1 MALSRT
7 WRKPTDMA
15 DPGILSLAGLG
26 IALGLRHG
34 IDWDHLAAITDI
46 TSATVTTDETTRES
60 PDALSSLA
68 KAAALAPQAGTLAI
82 AATSGLSD
90 MRVAHI
96 DHGRMA
102 RVDTQRRQEAW
113 HGFFLATM
121 YALGH
126 ALLVVAL
133 GLLAIWFGTLL
144 PHWIDPL
151 MGRIVGLTL
160 LFLGVWIIY
169 SLVRYGRDFRLQSRW
184 MVLIALARNGLGRLR
199 SRITG
204 EPTAHHHEIT
214 QYGPG
219 TAFGIGVLH
228 GIGAETGSQ
237 ALLLAGAVGATAQ
250 ATGTALL
257 LFFALGLLMSNSLI
271 AAFSA
276 FGFVSSSAR
285 RTVYLAFGIFAAV
298 FSLIVGFLFVTGQE
312 SALPDLEVLLN
323 RLF

>member
-1 MALSRT
+1 MT
-7 WRKPTDMA
+7 

-46 TSATVTTDETTRES
+46 TSANVSTGETTREHAN
-60 PDALSSLA
+60 ALPSLA
-68 KAAALAPQAGTLAI
+68 RAAASAPQAGTLAI
-82 AATSGLSD
+82 AAAPGLGE
-90 MRVAHI
+90 MHVARVY
-96 DHGRMA
+96 DGRMA
-102 RVDTQRRQEAW
+102 RVNTPRLRRPEAW

-184 MVLIALARNGLGRLR
+184 VVLITLARNGLGRLR

-204 EPTAHHHEIT
+204 EPRAHHHEIT

>member
-1 MALSRT
+1 MT
-7 WRKPTDMA
+7 PEKPDSL
-15 DPGILSLAGLG
+15 PSLA
-26 IALGLRHG
+26 R
-34 IDWDHLAAITDI
+34 
-46 TSATVTTDETTRES
+46 S
-60 PDALSSLA
+60 
-68 KAAALAPQAGTLAI
+68 AALAPQAGTLAV
-82 AATSGLSD
+82 AAAPGLGE
-90 MRVAHI
+90 MRLAGVHY
-96 DHGRMA
+96 GRA
-102 RVDTQRRQEAW
+102 AQVDTPRHRRHEAW
-113 HGFFLATM
+113 HGFFLATI

-126 ALLVVAL
+126 ASLVVAL

-184 MVLIALARNGLGRLR
+184 MVLIALARNGWQRLR

-204 EPTAHHHEIT
+204 EPVAHHHELT

-237 ALLLAGAVGATAQ
+237 ALLLAGAVGATTQ
-250 ATGTALL
+250 ASGTALL

-276 FGFVSSSAR
+276 FGFVSAGTR
-285 RTVYLAFGIFAAV
+285 RTVYLVFGIFAAV
-298 FSLIVGFLFVTGQE
+298 FSLIVGLLFLTGQE
-312 SALPDLEVLLN
+312 SALPDFEGLLN
-323 RLF
+323 RLFA

>member
-1 MALSRT
+1 
-7 WRKPTDMA
+7 MA

-46 TSATVTTDETTRES
+46 TSATVTTEETTRES
-60 PDALSSLA
+60 ADALSSLVT
-68 KAAALAPQAGTLAI
+68 AAALAPQAGTLAI
-82 AATSGLSD
+82 GATSGLSE
-90 MRVAHI
+90 MRVTRI
-96 DHGRMA
+96 DYGRMA
-102 RVDTQRRQEAW
+102 PVDTQRRREAW

-126 ALLVVAL
+126 ASLVVAL

-184 MVLIALARNGLGRLR
+184 MVLIAVARNGWERLR

-204 EPTAHHHEIT
+204 EPAAHHHELT

-276 FGFVSSSAR
+276 FGFVSTSTR
-285 RTVYLAFGIFAAV
+285 RTIYVAFGVFAAI
-298 FSLIVGFLFVTGQE
+298 FSLTVGILFLTGQE
-312 SALPDLEVLLN
+312 SVLPDFEELLN
-323 RLF
+323 QLFGVIGAAA

>member
-1 MALSRT
+1 
-7 WRKPTDMA
+7 MA

-46 TSATVTTDETTRES
+46 TSASVATDETTRES
-60 PDALSSLA
+60 AGSLSSLA
-68 KAAALAPQAGTLAI
+68 KASALAPQAGVLAI
-82 AATSGLSD
+82 AAAPGLGE
-90 MRVAHI
+90 MP
-96 DHGRMA
+96 GA
-102 RVDTQRRQEAW
+102 RARYGGKAPVDTPRQRRQVAW
-113 HGFFLATM
+113 HGFFLATL

-126 ALLVVAL
+126 ATLVVAL

-151 MGRIVGLTL
+151 MGRIVGVTL

-184 MVLIALARNGLGRLR
+184 MVLIALARNGLRRLR

-204 EPTAHHHEIT
+204 EPMAHHHEIT

-219 TAFGIGVLH
+219 TAFGIGILH

-237 ALLLAGAVGATAQ
+237 ALLLAGAVGATTQ

-257 LFFALGLLMSNSLI
+257 LFFALGLLMSNSLV
-271 AAFSA
+271 AAFST
-276 FGFVSSSAR
+276 FGFVSSSTR
-285 RTVYLAFGIFAAV
+285 RTVYFVFGIFAAI
-298 FSLIVGFLFVTGQE
+298 FSLIVGFLFVTSQE
-312 SALPDLEVLLN
+312 SALPDFEVLLN
-323 RLF
+323 RLFGVIGVGE

>member
-1 MALSRT
+1 
-7 WRKPTDMA
+7 MA

-46 TSATVTTDETTRES
+46 TSATVTTDETRRES
-60 PDALSSLA
+60 ADSRSSLA
-68 KAAALAPQAGTLAI
+68 RAAALAPQAGSLAV
-82 AATSGLSD
+82 AAAPGLGE
-90 MRVAHI
+90 MRV
-96 DHGRMA
+96 GRVHYGGMA
-102 RVDTQRRQEAW
+102 RVDTPRQRRPEAW

-126 ALLVVAL
+126 ASLVVAL
-133 GLLAIWFGTLL
+133 GILAIWFGTLL

-184 MVLIALARNGLGRLR
+184 MVLIALARNGLARLR

-204 EPTAHHHEIT
+204 EPTVHHHEIT

-250 ATGTALL
+250 TTGTALL

-276 FGFVSSSAR
+276 FGFVSASTR
-285 RTVYLAFGIFAAV
+285 RTVYFVFGIFAAV
-298 FSLIVGFLFVTGQE
+298 FSLIVGFLFVTGQA
-312 SALPDLEVLLN
+312 SALPDLEILLN
-323 RLF
+323 RLFG

>member
-1 MALSRT
+1 
-7 WRKPTDMA
+7 MA

-60 PDALSSLA
+60 ADSLSSLPRA
-68 KAAALAPQAGTLAI
+68 TARAFQAGTLSVD
-82 AATSGLSD
+82 AAPGLGA
-90 MRVAHI
+90 MRAVAVPQAS
-96 DHGRMA
+96 A

-126 ALLVVAL
+126 ASLVIAL

-144 PHWIDPL
+144 PDWIDPL
-151 MGRIVGLTL
+151 MGRIVGVTL

-184 MVLIALARNGLGRLR
+184 MVIIALARNGWGQLR

-204 EPTAHHHEIT
+204 DPVAHHHEIP

-276 FGFVSSSAR
+276 FGFVSASTR
-285 RTVYLAFGIFAAV
+285 RTIYVAFGVFAAV
-298 FSLIVGFLFVTGQE
+298 FSLIVGFLFLTGQE
-312 SALPDLEVLLN
+312 SALPDFEVLLN
-323 RLF
+323 RLFGVIGADE

>member
-1 MALSRT
+1 MT
-7 WRKPTDMA
+7 

-46 TSATVTTDETTRES
+46 TSANVSTGETTREHAN
-60 PDALSSLA
+60 ALPSLA
-68 KAAALAPQAGTLAI
+68 RAAASAPQAGTLAI
-82 AATSGLSD
+82 AAAPGLGE
-90 MRVAHI
+90 MHVARVY
-96 DHGRMA
+96 DGRMA
-102 RVDTQRRQEAW
+102 RVNTPRMRRPEAW

-184 MVLIALARNGLGRLR
+184 MVLIALARNGLGRVGDR
-199 SRITG
+199 RTR
-204 EPTAHHHEIT
+204 EPQAHHPQTT

>member
-1 MALSRT
+1 
-7 WRKPTDMA
+7 MA

-46 TSATVTTDETTRES
+46 TSATVTTDETRRES
-60 PDALSSLA
+60 ADSRSSLA
-68 KAAALAPQAGTLAI
+68 RAAALAPQAGSLAV
-82 AATSGLSD
+82 AAAPGLGE
-90 MRVAHI
+90 MRV
-96 DHGRMA
+96 GRVHYGGIA
-102 RVDTQRRQEAW
+102 RVDTRRQRRPEAW

-126 ALLVVAL
+126 ASLVVAL
-133 GLLAIWFGTLL
+133 GILAIWFGTLL

-184 MVLIALARNGLGRLR
+184 MVLIALARNGLARLR

-204 EPTAHHHEIT
+204 EPAAHHHEIT

-250 ATGTALL
+250 TTGTALL

-276 FGFVSSSAR
+276 FGCVSASTR
-285 RTVYLAFGIFAAV
+285 RTVYFVFGIFAAV
-298 FSLIVGFLFVTGQE
+298 FSLIVGFLFVTGQA
-312 SALPDLEVLLN
+312 SALPDLEILLN
-323 RLF
+323 RLFG

>member
-1 MALSRT
+1 MT
-7 WRKPTDMA
+7 

-46 TSATVTTDETTRES
+46 TSAAVTTNETTRERTV
-60 PDALSSLA
+60 SLA
-68 KAAALAPQAGTLAI
+68 SAGRAAALAPQAGTLAI
-82 AATSGLSD
+82 AAAPGMGE
-90 MRVAHI
+90 MRVAHVH
-96 DHGRMA
+96 HGGMA
-102 RVDTQRRQEAW
+102 QVDSPQRQEAW
-113 HGFFLATM
+113 HGFFLATI

-126 ALLVVAL
+126 ASLVVAL

-160 LFLGVWIIY
+160 LLLGVWIVY

-184 MVLIALARNGLGRLR
+184 MVLIALARNGLARLR

-237 ALLLAGAVGATAQ
+237 ALLLAGAAGATTQ

-271 AAFSA
+271 AAFST
-276 FGFVSSSAR
+276 FGFVSASTR

-298 FSLIVGFLFVTGQE
+298 FSLIVGFLFLTGQE
-312 SALPDLEVLLN
+312 SALPDFKVLLD
-323 RLF
+323 RLFGVIG

>member
-1 MALSRT
+1 
-7 WRKPTDMA
+7 
-15 DPGILSLAGLG
+15 LSLAGLG

-46 TSATVTTDETTRES
+46 TSATVTTDETRRES
-60 PDALSSLA
+60 ADSRSSLA
-68 KAAALAPQAGTLAI
+68 RAAALAPQAGSLAV
-82 AATSGLSD
+82 AAAPGLGE
-90 MRVAHI
+90 MRV
-96 DHGRMA
+96 GRVHYGGMA
-102 RVDTQRRQEAW
+102 RVDTPRQRRPEAW

-126 ALLVVAL
+126 ASLVVAL
-133 GLLAIWFGTLL
+133 GILAIWFGTLL

-184 MVLIALARNGLGRLR
+184 MVLIALARNGLARLR

-204 EPTAHHHEIT
+204 EPAAHHHEIT

-250 ATGTALL
+250 TTGTALL

-276 FGFVSSSAR
+276 FGFVSASTR
-285 RTVYLAFGIFAAV
+285 RTVYFVFGIFAAV
-298 FSLIVGFLFVTGQE
+298 FSLIVGFLFVTGQA
-312 SALPDLEVLLN
+312 SALPNLEILLN
-323 RLF
+323 RLFG

>member
-1 MALSRT
+1 
-7 WRKPTDMA
+7 MA

-46 TSATVTTDETTRES
+46 TSATVTSEETIRES
-60 PDALSSLA
+60 AGSLSSPA
-68 KAAALAPQAGTLAI
+68 KASMLAPQAGTLAI
-82 AATSGLSD
+82 APAPGLGEIRAALVHYGG
-90 MRVAHI
+90 MTR
-96 DHGRMA
+96 G
-102 RVDTQRRQEAW
+102 DTPRQRRQEAW

-126 ALLVVAL
+126 ASLVVAL

-151 MGRIVGLTL
+151 MGRIVGVTL

-184 MVLIALARNGLGRLR
+184 MVVIALARNGLGRLR

-204 EPTAHHHEIT
+204 EPTAHHHEIA

-276 FGFVSSSAR
+276 FGFVSANTR
-285 RTVYLAFGIFAAV
+285 RAVYLVFGVFAAV
-298 FSLIVGFLFVTGQE
+298 FSLIVGFHFLTGQE
-312 SALPDLEVLLN
+312 SALPDFEVLLN
-323 RLF
+323 RLFGVIGVSQ

>member
-1 MALSRT
+1 
-7 WRKPTDMA
+7 MA

-46 TSATVTTDETTRES
+46 TSATVTADETTQKR
-60 PDALSSLA
+60 PDSRSSLA
-68 KAAALAPQAGTLAI
+68 RAAVLAPRAGTLAI
-82 AATSGLSD
+82 AAAPGLGE
-90 MRVAHI
+90 MGVPRVQN
-96 DHGRMA
+96 GRMA
-102 RVDTQRRQEAW
+102 RVDAPPQRRQEAW

-126 ALLVVAL
+126 ASLVIAL

-151 MGRIVGLTL
+151 MGRIVGVTL

-204 EPTAHHHEIT
+204 EPTTHHHELT

-237 ALLLAGAVGATAQ
+237 ALLLAGAVGATTQ
-250 ATGTALL
+250 ASGTALL
-257 LFFALGLLMSNSLI
+257 LFFALGLLMSNSLV

-276 FGFVSSSAR
+276 FGFVSASTR
-285 RTVYLAFGIFAAV
+285 RKVYFVFGVFAAV

-312 SALPDLEVLLN
+312 SALPDFENLLN
-323 RLF
+323 RHFG

>member
-1 MALSRT
+1 
-7 WRKPTDMA
+7 MA

-46 TSATVTTDETTRES
+46 TSAAATTDETTRES
-60 PDALSSLA
+60 AHARSSLPR
-68 KAAALAPQAGTLAI
+68 AAAVTPQAGTLAV
-82 AATSGLSD
+82 AAAPGLVEVRTASVRHD
-90 MRVAHI
+90 
-96 DHGRMA
+96 GMA
-102 RVDTQRRQEAW
+102 RVETPRPRRQEAW
-113 HGFFLATM
+113 RGFFLATM

-126 ALLVVAL
+126 ASLVVAL

-151 MGRIVGLTL
+151 MGRIVGITL

-184 MVLIALARNGLGRLR
+184 MVLIALARNGWERLR

-204 EPTAHHHEIT
+204 QPLAHHHELT

-276 FGFVSSSAR
+276 FGFVSASTR
-285 RTVYLAFGIFAAV
+285 RTIYLVFGVFAAV
-298 FSLIVGFLFVTGQE
+298 FSLIVGLLFVTGQE
-312 SALPDLEVLLN
+312 SALPDFEVLLN
-323 RLF
+323 RLFG

>member
-1 MALSRT
+1 
-7 WRKPTDMA
+7 MA

-46 TSATVTTDETTRES
+46 TSTTVTTDETTRES
-60 PDALSSLA
+60 ADSLSSLPRA
-68 KAAALAPQAGTLAI
+68 TARSSQAGTLSV
-82 AATSGLSD
+82 AATPGLD
-90 MRVAHI
+90 EMRALGV
-96 DHGRMA
+96 DDGNA

-126 ALLVVAL
+126 ASLVVAL

-144 PHWIDPL
+144 PDWIDPL

-184 MVLIALARNGLGRLR
+184 MVLIALARNGWGRLR

-204 EPTAHHHEIT
+204 DPVAHHHEIP

-257 LFFALGLLMSNSLI
+257 LFFVLGLLMSNSLI

-276 FGFVSSSAR
+276 FGFVSASTR
-285 RTVYLAFGIFAAV
+285 RTIYVVFGVFAAV
-298 FSLIVGFLFVTGQE
+298 FSLIVGFLFLTGQE
-312 SALPDLEVLLN
+312 SSLPDFEVLLN
-323 RLF
+323 RLFGVIGAGE

>member
-1 MALSRT
+1 
-7 WRKPTDMA
+7 MA
-15 DPGILSLAGLG
+15 DLGILSLAGLG

-46 TSATVTTDETTRES
+46 TSATVTTDETRRES
-60 PDALSSLA
+60 ADSRSSLA
-68 KAAALAPQAGTLAI
+68 RAAALAPQAGSLAV
-82 AATSGLSD
+82 AAAPGLGE
-90 MRVAHI
+90 MRV
-96 DHGRMA
+96 GRVHYGGMA
-102 RVDTQRRQEAW
+102 RVDTPRQRRPEAW

-126 ALLVVAL
+126 ASLVVAL
-133 GLLAIWFGTLL
+133 GILAIWFGTLL

-184 MVLIALARNGLGRLR
+184 MVLIALARNGLARLR

-204 EPTAHHHEIT
+204 EPAAHHHEIT

-250 ATGTALL
+250 TTGTALL

-276 FGFVSSSAR
+276 FGFVSASTR
-285 RTVYLAFGIFAAV
+285 RTVYFVFGIFAAV
-298 FSLIVGFLFVTGQE
+298 FSLIVGFLFVTGQA
-312 SALPDLEVLLN
+312 SALPDLEILLN
-323 RLF
+323 RLFG

>member
-1 MALSRT
+1 
-7 WRKPTDMA
+7 MA

-46 TSATVTTDETTRES
+46 TSATVTTDETRRES
-60 PDALSSLA
+60 ADSRSSLA
-68 KAAALAPQAGTLAI
+68 RAAALAPQAGSLAV
-82 AATSGLSD
+82 AAAPGLGE
-90 MRVAHI
+90 MRV
-96 DHGRMA
+96 GRVHYGGMA
-102 RVDTQRRQEAW
+102 RVDTPRQRQPE
-113 HGFFLATM
+113 

-126 ALLVVAL
+126 ASLVVAL
-133 GLLAIWFGTLL
+133 GILAIWFGTLL

-184 MVLIALARNGLGRLR
+184 MVLIALARNGLARLR

-204 EPTAHHHEIT
+204 EPTVHHHEIT

-250 ATGTALL
+250 TTGTALL

-276 FGFVSSSAR
+276 FGFVSASTR
-285 RTVYLAFGIFAAV
+285 RTVYFVFGIFAAV
-298 FSLIVGFLFVTGQE
+298 FSLIVGFLFVTGQA
-312 SALPDLEVLLN
+312 SALPDLEILLN
-323 RLF
+323 RLFG

>member
-1 MALSRT
+1 MT
-7 WRKPTDMA
+7 

-46 TSATVTTDETTRES
+46 TSATVTTDKTTRES
-60 PDALSSLA
+60 AGSLSSIDG
-68 KAAALAPQAGTLAI
+68 AAALAFQPGTFAI
-82 AATSGLSD
+82 AAGPGLGE
-90 MRVAHI
+90 MRVARVHY
-96 DHGRMA
+96 GGMA
-102 RVDTQRRQEAW
+102 RVDAPSQRRQEAR

-126 ALLVVAL
+126 ASLVVAL

-184 MVLIALARNGLGRLR
+184 IVLIALARNGLARLR
-199 SRITG
+199 GRITG
-204 EPTAHHHEIT
+204 EPVAHHHELT

-219 TAFGIGVLH
+219 TAFGIGMLH

-237 ALLLAGAVGATAQ
+237 ALLLAGAAGATTQ

-276 FGFVSSSAR
+276 FGFVSASTR
-285 RTVYLAFGIFAAV
+285 RTVYLVFGIFAAV
-298 FSLIVGFLFVTGQE
+298 FSLIVGFLFLTGQA
-312 SALPDLEVLLN
+312 SALPDFEVLLN
-323 RLF
+323 RLFG